1 MYNLKKISPQKRA
14 ITEEFMFALLLAGW
28 VVPVIVAAIVL
39 IVIIILVAVCV
50 GAYNKFVRMRNSCE
64 EAWATIDVYL
74 KKRFDLIPN
83 LVETVKGY
91 AKHESGTLE
100 AVIAARNSTMN
111 AGSTKDRIAAE
122 NALTGTLK
130 TLFAVSE
137 AYPELKAN
145 TNFLDLQNQLK
156 IIEGD
161 LAEARK
167 YYNANVRVINT
178 AMQSFPSNIIAHF
191 MKLEKFEYYEI
202 EQEARQNVKVS
213 F

>member
-1 MYNLKKISPQKRA
+1 
-14 ITEEFMFALLLAGW
+14 MFALLLAGW
-28 VVPVIVAAIVL
+28 VVPVIVVAVVL
-39 IVIIILVAVCV
+39 IVIIIFVAVLV
-50 GAYNKFVRMRNSCE
+50 GMYNKFVRMRNSCE

-100 AVIAARNSTMN
+100 AVIAARNTAMN
-111 AGSTKDRIAAE
+111 AGNAKDRIAAE
-122 NALTGTLK
+122 NALSGTLK

-137 AYPELKAN
+137 AYPDLKAN
-145 TNFLDLQNQLK
+145 TNFMDLQNQLK
-156 IIEGD
+156 IIESD

-167 YYNANVRVINT
+167 YYNANVKVINT
-178 AMQSFPSNIIAHF
+178 AMQTFPSSIVARF
-191 MKLEKFEYYEI
+191 MKLEKFEYYDSE
-202 EQEARQNVKVS
+202 EEARQNVKVS

>member
-1 MYNLKKISPQKRA
+1 
-14 ITEEFMFALLLAGW
+14 MFALLLAGW
-28 VVPVIVAAIVL
+28 VVPVIIVAVVL
-39 IVIIILVAVCV
+39 LVIIILVAVYV
-50 GAYNKFVRMRNSCE
+50 SIYNKFVKMRNLCE

-91 AKHESGTLE
+91 AKHESSTLE

-130 TLFAVSE
+130 TLFAVAE

-145 TNFLDLQNQLK
+145 TNFMDLQNQLK
-156 IIEGD
+156 ILENDI
-161 LAEARK
+161 AQARK
-167 YYNANVRVINT
+167 YYNANVRTINT
-178 AMQSFPSNIIAHF
+178 AIQIFPSSIVARI
-191 MKLEKFEYYEI
+191 MKLQKFESYEA
-202 EQEARQNVKVS
+202 EEEARQNVKVS